1 MPKIE
6 NNIIKIVL
14 SSGAFGIALVSL
26 GMFYKLATNGLEHST
41 AALMKLEA
49 TMSQFAEVERQQTE
63 VLKDLKTLIQNQFR

>member
-1 MPKIE
+1 MPKLE

-49 TMSQFAEVERQQTE
+49 TMSQFTEVERQQTE
-63 VLKDLKTLIQNQFR
+63 VLKDLKILIQNQFR